1 MMSSETLRAAEME
14 LIRGIRAGD
23 TAYLERVLHPDLLF
37 LAPDGRVITKE
48 MDLASH
54 KRGDMVVETLIPAFE
69 DIRVL
74 GDTATVIVVYETRG
88 TMLGHPI
95 QGRFRYIR
103 FWKESPDGL
112 QVIGGA
118 CFALAAPQ

>member
-1 MMSSETLRAAEME
+1 MMSSETLRAAELE

-23 TAYLERVLHPDLLF
+23 IAYLEKVLHPDLLF
-37 LAPDGRVITKE
+37 IAPGGQVITRE

-54 KRGDMVVETLIPAFE
+54 KRGDMVVEALTPTFE
-69 DIRVL
+69 DIRIL
-74 GDTATVIVVYETRG
+74 GDVATVIVVYETRG

-103 FWKESPDGL
+103 FWKESPGGI

-118 CFALAAPQ
+118 CSALAAP

>member
-1 MMSSETLRAAEME
+1 MNSETIRAAELE

-23 TAYLERVLHPDLLF
+23 IAYLDRTLHPDLLF
-37 LAPDGRVITKE
+37 LAPNGMVVSKE

-54 KRGDMVVETLIPAFE
+54 KRGDMVVESLKPTFE
-69 DIRVL
+69 DIRIV
-74 GDTATVIVVYETRG
+74 GDIATVIVVYETRG
-88 TMLGHPI
+88 TMLGNPI

-103 FWKESPDGL
+103 FWKEFAGGI

-118 CFALAAPQ
+118 CSALAAGP

>member
-1 MMSSETLRAAEME
+1 MMNSETLRAAELE
-14 LIRGIRAGD
+14 LIRGIRASD
-23 TAYLERVLHPDLLF
+23 IAYLERVLHPDLLF
-37 LAPDGRVITKE
+37 LAPDGQAVTKE

-54 KRGDMVVETLIPAFE
+54 RRGAMVVESLTPTFE

-88 TMLGHPI
+88 TMLGRPI
-95 QGRFRYIR
+95 EGRFRYIR
-103 FWKESPDGL
+103 FWKEGVEGL

-118 CFALAAPQ
+118 CFALG